1 MSDPTLKEIKKTAK
15 KLMNER
21 PRKYCVVFLN
31 DDVTSF
37 EFVINALVSRFHV
50 SSDEAENM
58 AYKVHTE
65 GLATVGS
72 FTCEIAETLAY
83 EVMKQAAEIG
93 FPLKLTTEPV

>member
-1 MSDPTLKEIKKTAK
+1 MSDPTLKNIRKTSKKVK
-15 KLMNER
+15 NKR
-21 PRKYCVVFLN
+21 PRKYCVEFLN

-37 EFVINALVSRFHV
+37 DFVINALVSRFHV